1 MTETMAAFESGYA
14 DVSDGGRLYWEH
26 AGRGP
31 VIVLIHAG
39 LWDRRIWDAQME
51 PFAESHRVVRYDLRG
66 FGRSSPLEQPFS
78 AREDLAE
85 LLGALGIDQAALVG
99 CSIGG
104 GLAVDFAIEF
114 PRSVSALVAVCAG
127 ASGDPTDDDEA
138 TIRVLEE
145 AEALAEAGEV
155 DRALELELGVW
166 TPPGDD
172 PSVDARIREIAFDN
186 KAAET
191 AQWSLSRRLDPPAFG
206 RLGEVSAPTL
216 VVAGERDA
224 SIMAPITDNLAAGIP
239 GARKVVAPGADHL
252 PMMRRPVEFN
262 RIVLGFLDSVAV

>member
-1 MTETMAAFESGYA
+1 MTETMAGFESGYA

-114 PRSVSALVAVCAG
+114 PGSVSALVAGCAG

-138 TIRVLEE
+138 TFGARNRAPQDNQI
-145 AEALAEAGEV
+145 ALGV
-155 DRALELELGVW
+155 DRQNAQVLDRYTGVAQMSGHAHALE
-166 TPPGDD
+166 
-172 PSVDARIREIAFDN
+172 R
-186 KAAET
+186 
-191 AQWSLSRRLDPPAFG
+191 
-206 RLGEVSAPTL
+206 
-216 VVAGERDA
+216 
-224 SIMAPITDNLAAGIP
+224 AAGG
-239 GARKVVAPGADHL
+239 GA
-252 PMMRRPVEFN
+252 
-262 RIVLGFLDSVAV
+262 